1 MAPPDLEFKYDG
13 SFEQHVG
20 TSDPALVKKTHKVPY
35 LAISPSRPELSQS
48 GKTILITGSSAGIGS
63 FISRGFAQASA
74 SRVILTGRRQHIL
87 NDTAAKL
94 SQEFGQTE
102 FLPLPCDVGNLG
114 ESTAL
119 WTSLQEKGIF
129 VDVLVLNAATFG
141 GEYSILSGGIEKT
154 WPLFETN
161 VRSLLHFTERL
172 HKQEGYEDKRK
183 YVINVS
189 TNAVHDLAAG
199 ATMPAYVLSKT
210 SGHLLLQ
217 SIAKE
222 TDPKKLQII
231 NFHPGIILSE
241 SDRSI
246 GLDENSFPFDH
257 DDLPAHFA
265 VWAATPEAEFLHGR
279 FAWASWDVEEMRS
292 GDVNKS
298 I

>member
-20 TSDPALVKKTHKVPY
+20 TGNPALVKKTHKVPY

-63 FISRGFAQASA
+63 FIARGFAQASA

-87 NDTAAKL
+87 DDTAAKL

-119 WTSLQEKGIF
+119 WTSLQEMGIF

-172 HKQEGYEDKRK
+172 HKQESYEDKRK
-183 YVINVS
+183 V
-189 TNAVHDLAAG
+189 
-199 ATMPAYVLSKT
+199 
-210 SGHLLLQ
+210 Q
-217 SIAKE
+217 S
-222 TDPKKLQII
+222 
-231 NFHPGIILSE
+231 
-241 SDRSI
+241 R
-246 GLDENSFPFDH
+246 
-257 DDLPAHFA
+257 
-265 VWAATPEAEFLHGR
+265 PE
-279 FAWASWDVEEMRS
+279 
-292 GDVNKS
+292 
-298 I
+298 